1 MIDELKR
8 LLIKEL
14 NLEDLV
20 PEDIDENMP
29 LFGDGL
35 GLDSIDALELA
46 VILDR
51 KYNVKIKADDS
62 RNQEIFSTVASLAK
76 FVEENRSDPG
86 ISG

>member
-1 MIDELKR
+1 MIGELKR

-14 NLEDLV
+14 NLEDLA

-46 VILDR
+46 VILER

-76 FVEENRSDPG
+76 FVEENRSEPET
-86 ISG
+86 SG